1 VIQRMV
7 WQRESREPTQV
18 QISRYPVVPV
28 TILEL
33 KSEITLNNVDAT
45 QAQVAPLVSISG
57 ARVILDLS
65 QVEIITTPGL
75 GMLLQL
81 NRDAQ
86 LSDAKLILAC
96 PRPMVHDTILRT
108 QLDRVLKVVGTLDE
122 AKALAV
128 G

>member
-1 VIQRMV
+1 M
-7 WQRESREPTQV
+7 
-18 QISRYPVVPV
+18 PV
-28 TILEL
+28 TIIEL

-96 PRPMVHDTILRT
+96 ARPMVYDTILRT

-122 AKALAV
+122 AKALA
-128 G
+128 GG

>member
-1 VIQRMV
+1 MGLCGC
-7 WQRESREPTQV
+7 REPTQV
-18 QISRYPVVPV
+18 QNFRYPVVPV
-28 TILEL
+28 TIIAL

-96 PRPMVHDTILRT
+96 ARPMVQDTILRT